1 MNKFKK
7 YWLSSV
13 LLLFVWCHAAADIPS
28 QQALQDLN
36 TQMTAKAEQY
46 KAQALSMQT
55 AADTHAKQ
63 YEGQAQVIADI
74 GKAKW
79 LEMMEKLKAD
89 QQDAAKQQ
97 AMGQQFQGLF
107 IFASLGMPEMALK
120 ALLKQADHLG
130 VPILIQGLLPQGFMA
145 TVNKMMQLVG
155 ADKKPTE
162 GQMPVGGIVIEP
174 NWFKHFGITQ
184 VPAFVLTNA
193 LNPCIGGNCKTTE
206 HDVITG
212 NISLY
217 EALRIFKQ
225 KGSKAF
231 EDQINQLFNRLSGK
245 HHG

>member
-1 MNKFKK
+1 MNKLNKRC
-7 YWLSSV
+7 LLPV
-13 LLLFVWCHAAADIPS
+13 LLLVGWCHATASDISS

-46 KAQALSMQT
+46 KAQVLSMQT
-55 AADTHAKQ
+55 AADTQAKQ
-63 YEGQAQVIADI
+63 HEAQAQVIADA

-79 LEMMEKLKAD
+79 LEMMEKLKAE
-89 QQDAAKQQ
+89 QQDATKQQ
-97 AMGQQFQGLF
+97 ATAQEFQGLF
-107 IFASLGMPEMALK
+107 IFASLGMPKMALK

-130 VPILIQGLLPQGFMA
+130 VPILIQGLLPGGFMA

-155 ADKKPTE
+155 ADKKTPKGE
-162 GQMPVGGIVIEP
+162 VPVGGIVIEP
-174 NWFKHFGITQ
+174 NWFKHFGITA
-184 VPAFVLTNA
+184 VPAFVLTDA

-225 KGSKAF
+225 KGSPQF
-231 EDQINQLFNRLSGK
+231 QGK
-245 HHG
+245 VEQFLTAIKGN